1 MLGAGGGTVS
11 SSPEDEA
18 FDKRGNR
25 LLRVEVMEH
34 APSVIELKSRRK
46 SIAPLTV
53 RLSQVH
59 T

>member
-1 MLGAGGGTVS
+1 MLGAGDGTVS
-11 SSPEDEA
+11 SSIEDEA

-25 LLRVEVMEH
+25 LLRVEAMEH
-34 APSVIELKSRRK
+34 EPSVIEPRSRRN